1 MIEVVG
7 LENSMHMG
15 QVYAGL
21 RSSGKR
27 LAQCNH
33 VVIRTRKRFPMQIDG
48 EPWLQPPCTINI
60 THKNQVPML
69 MGPPSSVHLLNTI
82 HNQRA
87 ASYIDIEYAVVMGT
101 SCWSASLH
109 QAKEDKR
116 ETSFYSQHN
125 HTNFVKKRKILLMV
139 YVRGQTGD

>member
-33 VVIRTRKRFPMQIDG
+33 VVIRLVLVFTYRTSICWF
-48 EPWLQPPCTINI
+48 TI
-60 THKNQVPML
+60 L
-69 MGPPSSVHLLNTI
+69 
-82 HNQRA
+82 
-87 ASYIDIEYAVVMGT
+87 
-101 SCWSASLH
+101 W
-109 QAKEDKR
+109 
-116 ETSFYSQHN
+116 
-125 HTNFVKKRKILLMV
+125 
-139 YVRGQTGD
+139 

>member
-69 MGPPSSVHLLNTI
+69 MGPQSSKKSSLFRLFKKWYPLQVFINWIQYWTKGSI
-82 HNQRA
+82 IIN
-87 ASYIDIEYAVVMGT
+87 IECAVTMGT
-101 SCWSASLH
+101 GCWSAVVPAS
-109 QAKEDKR
+109 
-116 ETSFYSQHN
+116 
-125 HTNFVKKRKILLMV
+125 
-139 YVRGQTGD
+139 GQR

>member
-33 VVIRTRKRFPMQIDG
+33 VVIRLVLVFT
-48 EPWLQPPCTINI
+48 
-60 THKNQVPML
+60 
-69 MGPPSSVHLLNTI
+69 
-82 HNQRA
+82 
-87 ASYIDIEYAVVMGT
+87 YGT
-101 SCWSASLH
+101 SVCWFTILWL
-109 QAKEDKR
+109 
-116 ETSFYSQHN
+116 TSCS
-125 HTNFVKKRKILLMV
+125 V
-139 YVRGQTGD
+139 